1 MPAQHRYAAFGLAIQ
16 SGFKLP
22 FAALP
27 GERSIDVVIRE
38 GRAPAGLP
46 APVIDNGVWQAEP
59 DAFLLHAAGVARFLV
74 RCGRE
79 IVVARR
85 GGSAAAIAAVLN
97 APVAAALLQQ
107 RGVATLHASAAV
119 RPGGGAVLLF
129 GFGKSAL
136 LAALLARGY
145 RLLADDFTAIA
156 EHGGELCAL
165 PAYPAV
171 RLWADTVAKLG
182 WEARE
187 RSRVNDHVEKY
198 LVPVPAEF
206 HAEPVSVTGCLLLAD
221 AAHGETVITPVR
233 RSEALRALG
242 ANAYRKF
249 FAVGEAART
258 AAFRGMTTLAKQPP
272 MWRVARAVYGPGPSA
287 TAEAVDRH
295 LQAAFPAGSG

>member
-1 MPAQHRYAAFGLAIQ
+1 MHSYTAFGLAIQ
-16 SGFKLP
+16 SAFELP
-22 FAALP
+22 FAALTA
-27 GERSIDVVIRE
+27 ERPVDVVIRE

-59 DAFLLHAAGVARFLV
+59 HAFLLYAAGVARFLV

-79 IVVARR
+79 IVVAPR

-97 APVAAALLQQ
+97 APVVAALLQQ
-107 RGVATLHASAAV
+107 RGVATLHASAVV
-119 RPGGGAVLLF
+119 RPDGGAVLLF

-136 LAALLARGY
+136 VAALLARGY
-145 RLLADDFTAIA
+145 RLLADDFTAVA
-156 EHGGELCAL
+156 EHGGELRAL

-171 RLWADTVAKLG
+171 RLWADVLAKLG

-198 LVPVPAEF
+198 LVPVPGDF
-206 HAEPVSVTGCLLLAD
+206 HAEPAPVAGCMLLAD
-221 AAHGETVITPVR
+221 ATHGEAVITPIP

-242 ANAYRKF
+242 ANMYRKL

-258 AAFRGMTTLAKQPP
+258 AAFRGMTTLAKQAP
-272 MWRVARAVYGPGPSA
+272 MWHAARAVYGAGPMA
-287 TAEAVDRH
+287 MAEAVDRH
-295 LQAAFPAGSG
+295 LQDVSPAGSA